1 MVTSEV
7 QKKWGRKSGS
17 FLGVQGW
24 RGSILWKER
33 NTAKVP
39 EEWMLGSEGRS
50 CRPLGRLGVYLK
62 SALEGSE

>member
-1 MVTSEV
+1 VVTSEV

-24 RGSILWKER
+24 QGSRLWKER

-39 EEWMLGSEGRS
+39 RNGRWVVRIDLVS
-50 CRPLGRLGVYLK
+50 HWEDLA
-62 SALEGSE
+62 SI